1 MFDSRS
7 DIYYASR
14 TELVDYLENWGF
26 AVSSRETP
34 TPSETQQ
41 LTVLMPKPMGSYKK

>member
-1 MFDSRS
+1 MFESRS

-26 AVSSRETP
+26 AVSSRENTD
-34 TPSETQQ
+34 TLRDAAIDCFDAEADG
-41 LTVLMPKPMGSYKK
+41 LL